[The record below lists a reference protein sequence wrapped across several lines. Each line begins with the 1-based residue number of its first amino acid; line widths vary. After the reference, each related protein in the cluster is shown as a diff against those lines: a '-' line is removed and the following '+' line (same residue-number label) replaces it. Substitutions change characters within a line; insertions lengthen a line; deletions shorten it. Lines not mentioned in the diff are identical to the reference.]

1 MSETIVALAT
11 PAGDSALATIRVSG
25 SLSEC
30 FTRDALSLPYPIPR
44 HSYLANYKSNDAEV
58 IDQVI
63 CCYYEQNKSFTN
75 ENMLEISC
83 HGNPIIVQKILSDLV
98 CRGARLAEPGE
109 FTKRAYLNGKIDL
122 VQAEAIAEMI
132 SAKSLHAIKL
142 ARKNLDGNLS
152 SIISRV
158 QTEILKVR
166 AKLEAFVDFPEDDI
180 GSENYSEI
188 ISLIVGSQ
196 LFIES
201 LIDSSN
207 RRSILDKNLRV
218 ILVGAPN
225 AGKSTLFNC
234 LVGFDRS
241 IVSDIPGTTRD
252 YVSKS
257 LILDDIGIELIDTA
271 GLRETSDQL
280 ESLGV
285 DNTVELIE
293 QADMV
298 IAVIDSSLPYPS
310 ELNQLLSHYIVPDNF
325 IIVENKSDLKKH
337 NNSEK
342 YPNNAGVI
350 TASAKN
356 NVGIR
361 DLVKKIKE
369 VNGFGKENTALEF
382 SVNLRHKQSLNEVN
396 AHLLKATSL
405 LKDHQDDLI
414 ILSVLKQA
422 SQSLGNIV
430 KPTDN
435 EEMLDHLFKN
445 FCIGK

>member
-1 MSETIVALAT
+1 MSDTIVALAT
-11 PAGDSALATIRVSG
+11 PAGDSALATLRISG
-25 SLSEC
+25 PLSEC
-30 FTRDALSLPYPIPR
+30 FTKNALSLPYPTPR

-75 ENMLEISC
+75 EKMLEISC
-83 HGNPIIVQKILSDLV
+83 HGNPIIVQNILSDLV
-98 CRGARLAEPGE
+98 CRGARLADPGE
-109 FTKRAYLNGKIDL
+109 FTKRAFLNGKIDL

-142 ARKNLDGNLS
+142 ARKNLEGNLS

-158 QTEILKVR
+158 QTGILKVR

-180 GSENYSEI
+180 GIENYAEI
-188 ISLIVGSQ
+188 ISLLTDIQ
-196 LFIES
+196 LLTES
-201 LIDSSN
+201 LIDSSD
-207 RRSILDKNLRV
+207 RRSILDKNSRV

-241 IVSDIPGTTRD
+241 IVSDLPGTTRD

-271 GLRETSDQL
+271 GLRETSDRL
-280 ESLGV
+280 ESIGV

-293 QADMV
+293 LADMV
-298 IAVIDSSLPYPS
+298 IAVLDSSLPYPR
-310 ELNQLLSHYIVPDNF
+310 ELNELLSHFITPENF
-325 IIVENKSDLKKH
+325 VIVENKSDLKKH

-342 YPNNAGVI
+342 YPKNAGIISV
-350 TASAKN
+350 SAKN
-356 NVGIR
+356 KVGIR

-369 VNGFGKENTALEF
+369 VIGFGNENTEIEF
-382 SVNLRHKQSLNEVN
+382 SVNLRHMQSLKEVN
-396 AHLLKATSL
+396 VHLLKAISL
-405 LKDHQDDLI
+405 LKNHQDDLI
-414 ILSVLKQA
+414 ILSELKQA

-430 KPTDN
+430 NPTGN
-435 EEMLDHLFKN
+435 EEMLDHLFRN